1 MRMPSTT
8 GSSTTGS
15 PVTGPAGAGPAA
27 TARRAG
33 LHRKTLA
40 AASGL
45 TAAALLA
52 ALSLAGGE
60 ADAQAATPGLVRVNQ
75 TGYADQ
81 GAKEAFLLAKSPV
94 AGATWRLVG
103 SGGRVAA
110 SGRTGKS
117 LGAWNSSYRAV
128 YLIDFSAVH
137 RDGRYHLAVSGAAD
151 GSSGTF
157 TIGGPSAVFGK
168 PATDAT
174 AFFQAQRDGADTI
187 PGPLKREPTHLNDA
201 HASVYAW
208 PTFTDP
214 DNSDTIKAAPK
225 KIGGPVDV
233 SGGWFDA
240 GDYLKFTETTSYA
253 VAAMEIADR
262 QSGAGAGRPS
272 ALSAEAQ
279 HGLDWLD
286 KMWDGTTKTLYIQVG
301 LGSGTED
308 GSVVGDHDVWRLPEQ
323 DDGDTAHP
331 FLKNRPVFRAAAPGS
346 KISPNQAGRLAADF
360 ALAAQRYASTGGAAG
375 RAKARGYLATAA
387 QIYGLADTSPG
398 ALVTTVPSS
407 YYPETSWKD
416 DLAFGGAEL
425 ALAAQKLHDPR
436 AAGWLAQAATWAKGH
451 QSEAD
456 TDTLNMYDT
465 SALADLDLARA
476 ITAAGQP
483 RGLAVSV
490 GQLTGYVKGQLTT
503 GQDRAKADPFH
514 AGAVYDDFDADSHT
528 LGLAAT
534 ARLYASVTG
543 DRSYDRFAV
552 QQLDWVLGANP
563 WGTSFM
569 VGEGQSFP
577 QCTAGELGNLAG
589 SLDGSR
595 PLEVGA
601 IVNGPNG
608 SGQFE
613 GGLGDYLDGMR
624 TCPPSGDPYAAFT
637 GHGSTYA
644 DDVRSW
650 QSSEPA
656 LDMDASGLLAFT
668 LSAR

>member
-1 MRMPSTT
+1 MPSTHR
-8 GSSTTGS
+8 
-15 PVTGPAGAGPAA
+15 PAVTAP
-27 TARRAG
+27 RAG
-33 LHRKTLA
+33 QRRKTVA
-40 AASGL
+40 AVSGL

-52 ALSLAGGE
+52 ALSLTDGR
-60 ADAQAATPGLVRVNQ
+60 ADAQTATPALVRVNQ
-75 TGYADQ
+75 TGYSGQ

-94 AGATWRLVG
+94 TGATWRLLG

-110 SGRTGKS
+110 TGRTGKS
-117 LGAWNSSYRAV
+117 LGTWNAAYKAV
-128 YLIDFSAVH
+128 YLIDFSGV
-137 RDGRYHLAVSGAAD
+137 RRNGRYHLAVD
-151 GSSGTF
+151 GSATGTSGTF
-157 TIGGPSAVFGK
+157 TIGGGQAVFGK
-168 PATDAT
+168 PAADTT
-174 AFFQAQRDGADTI
+174 AFFQAQRDGSDTI
-187 PGPLKREPTHLNDA
+187 SGQLKRKPAHLNDS

-214 DNSDTIKAAPK
+214 DDSDTIKAAPK

-253 VAAMEIADR
+253 VAAMEIAAR
-262 QSGAGAGRPS
+262 QSGARNGS
-272 ALSAEAQ
+272 ALEAEAR

-286 KMWDGTTKTLYIQVG
+286 KMWDGSTKTLYIQVG
-301 LGSGTED
+301 LGSGTAD
-308 GSVVGDHDVWRLPEQ
+308 GSVVGDHDLWRLPEK
-323 DDGDTAHP
+323 DDTDSAHP
-331 FLKNRPVFRAAAPGS
+331 FLKNRPVFEAAAPGS

-360 ALAAQRYASTGGAAG
+360 ALAAQRYAGTDC
-375 RAKARGYLATAA
+375 AKARAYLATAA

-398 ALVTTVPSS
+398 ALVTTVPHG

-416 DLAFGGAEL
+416 DMAFGGAEL

-436 AAGWLAQAATWAKGH
+436 SSAWLAQAATWAKGH

-456 TDTLNMYDT
+456 ADTLNMYDT
-465 SALADLDLARA
+465 SALADLDLVRA
-476 ITAAGQP
+476 IRAAGQP
-483 RGLAVSV
+483 HGLAVSV
-490 GQLTGYVKGQLTT
+490 AQLTGYVKGQLTT

-534 ARLYASVTG
+534 ARLYAAATG
-543 DRSYDRFAV
+543 DHSYDRFAV

-563 WGTSFM
+563 WGTSFV
-569 VGEGQSFP
+569 VGEGTSFP

-589 SLDGSR
+589 SLNGSR

-624 TCPPSGDPYAAFT
+624 PCPPSGSPYAAFT

-668 LSAR
+668 ASTSA